1 MSTAILLSPLQR
13 YSDQGVLILRVL
25 VGSFLIYGVWD
36 NITSAARMDE
46 FVAFLTK
53 FGFPAPAFMARLSV
67 WAQFLIGVS
76 FITGLLMRWAGLAC
90 AINFAVAFVMV
101 DRFAGFRGAFPALCL
116 LAIGIYFALRGSG
129 RFGLDAL
136 LEERAIKQR
145 PPAARAGR

>member
-1 MSTAILLSPLQR
+1 MTNAVLLTSLQR
-13 YSDQGVLILRVL
+13 YSDHGLLLLRLL

-36 NITSAARMDE
+36 NIVSAERMEE

-67 WAQFLIGVS
+67 WAQFAIGLS
-76 FITGLLMRWAGLAC
+76 FITGMLTRWAGILC

-116 LAIGIYFALRGSG
+116 LAIGVYLTFRGCG
-129 RFGLDAL
+129 RFGVDYAL
-136 LEERAIKQR
+136 ERR
-145 PPAARAGR
+145 RDMY